1 MVSIDDCKDDC
12 LAKRRHARRSDRD
25 LWTNAFMRLTA
36 IRGAVTLLSLLAA
49 TGVVAADLV
58 AAIFFDAMRFDP
70 DPPRALTSDRFV
82 RSKGHAVPV
91 LYAA

>member
-1 MVSIDDCKDDC
+1 
-12 LAKRRHARRSDRD
+12 
-25 LWTNAFMRLTA
+25 MRLTA

>member
-1 MVSIDDCKDDC
+1 
-12 LAKRRHARRSDRD
+12 
-25 LWTNAFMRLTA
+25 
-36 IRGAVTLLSLLAA
+36 
-49 TGVVAADLV
+49 
-58 AAIFFDAMRFDP
+58 MRFDP